1 MEEIIL
7 EHEPDVAWL
16 IALWLAIHGGDPAS
30 EPTSV
35 DDTTV
40 LLATTLSLRLEEVY
54 GAGAAA
60 RNVLEKRLAG
70 LGIALTGGRDT
81 GPQVEAAEPVVEP
94 VGGRCISIDGVI
106 WCVKPLKPVKPPTP

>member
-1 MEEIIL
+1 
-7 EHEPDVAWL
+7 
-16 IALWLAIHGGDPAS
+16 
-30 EPTSV
+30 
-35 DDTTV
+35 
-40 LLATTLSLRLEEVY
+40 
-54 GAGAAA
+54 
-60 RNVLEKRLAG
+60 